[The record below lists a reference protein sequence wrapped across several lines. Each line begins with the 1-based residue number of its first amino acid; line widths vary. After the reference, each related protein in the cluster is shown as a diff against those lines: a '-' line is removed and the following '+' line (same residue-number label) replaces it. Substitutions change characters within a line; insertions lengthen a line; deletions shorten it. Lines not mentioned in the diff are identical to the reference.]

1 MFKKKQDIDN
11 LKALLMKLYIYT
23 DGASRGNPGES
34 ASGFML
40 LDSSSKVVHQHV
52 FYNGTCTNNVAEYEA
67 VIAAL
72 KEALA
77 RGYKEVV
84 LHSDSKLI
92 INQISGSY
100 KVKDAKL
107 KELNSKARSLLAGFE
122 KHDLLNVPRTNK
134 GIVAVDRELNLFL
147 DGRGK
152 EKNRNKKGQPQTK
165 L

>member
-1 MFKKKQDIDN
+1 
-11 LKALLMKLYIYT
+11 MKLYIYT
-23 DGASRGNPGES
+23 DGAARGNPGES
-34 ASGFML
+34 ASGYMML
-40 LDSSSKVVHQHV
+40 DRAGKMVHQHV
-52 FYNGTCTNNVAEYEA
+52 FYNGTCTNNVAEYEG

-72 KEALA
+72 GEALK
-77 RGYKEVV
+77 RGCKEVV
-84 LHSDSKLI
+84 VHSDSMLI
-92 INQISGSY
+92 INQIAGRY

-107 KELNSKARSLLAGFE
+107 KGLNAKAKALLAGFE

-147 DGRGK
+147 DGRAK